1 MEDDAAVPAARA
13 RELAGVSMRR
23 LRYWDEVGL
32 VVPEARQ
39 RPGRRGTA
47 RLYGPDELHSLLV
60 VSELRARRH
69 VPLQRIRA
77 MVEELRERGYGAPL
91 SEVRLATMGH
101 DVYFQH
107 EDGSWEGHRQPGQTV
122 LIPGLLGAAAGEP
135 GPGRSGTVAGA
146 R

>member
-1 MEDDAAVPAARA
+1 MEDDAAVPAAQA

-23 LRYWDEVGL
+23 LRYWREVGL
-32 VVPEARQ
+32 VVPEDQ
-39 RPGRRGTA
+39 PRPGRRGTA

-69 VPLQRIRA
+69 VPLQRIRR
-77 MVEELRERGYGAPL
+77 MVEELRGRGYGAPL
-91 SEVRLATMGH
+91 SEVALATMGR

-122 LIPGLLGAAAGEP
+122 LTTGLLGAEPGEP
-135 GPGRSGTVAGA
+135 
-146 R
+146 